1 MNDKQIM
8 TAEEHRASVFT
19 RVDEDSSFDWVYV
32 VMNIL
37 ATVVAC
43 FGLLEDSAAVVIGAM
58 IIAMLLGPISGVGL
72 ALAEGDNRLLG
83 KASTSLVGGI
93 LVVIITAFF
102 IGLFNREIPTTTE
115 MVSRTSPNAF
125 DLMIAIGGG
134 AAGAI
139 AVVFKRLSVAFVGVA
154 IATALV
160 PPLSTASMFL
170 ARGEFALSGGAFLL
184 AFANIV
190 GIQFACTVV
199 FLLSGFQTIA
209 KRRMLDWAASVQN
222 GLSIFVLLILAVLLT
237 VNLHS
242 AVAKQ
247 LYESATRST
256 LKTALLKY
264 PGAYLADLRFIRVGD
279 QTTVRATVRGPE
291 PFSAQQV
298 TNMES
303 TLPIPPGHTRLVL
316 LLRYVHT
323 TVMSATGPLYSVQD
337 AGADSGRP

>member
-1 MNDKQIM
+1 
-8 TAEEHRASVFT
+8 
-19 RVDEDSSFDWVYV
+19 VDEESSFDWAYV
-32 VMNIL
+32 AMNIL

-43 FGLLEDSAAVVIGAM
+43 YGLLEGSPAVVIGAM

-72 ALAEGDNRLLG
+72 AIAEGDNRLLV

-102 IGLFNREIPTTTE
+102 IGLFNREIPATTE

-125 DLMIAIGGG
+125 DLLIAIGGG
-134 AAGAI
+134 AAGAV

-190 GIQFACTVV
+190 GIQFACTAV
-199 FLLSGFQTIA
+199 FLLSGFRTMT
-209 KRRMLDWAASVQN
+209 KRRMLRRAVFVQH
-222 GLSIFVLLILAVLLT
+222 GLSIFVLLILVVLLT

-256 LKTALLKY
+256 LRTALLKY
-264 PGAYLADLRFIRVGD
+264 PGTYLADLRFSRVD
-279 QTTVRATVRGPE
+279 EQTTVRATVRGPE

-298 TNMES
+298 ANMEAS
-303 TLPIPPGHTRLVL
+303 LPIPPGATRVW
-316 LLRYVHT
+316 
-323 TVMSATGPLYSVQD
+323 SYSCDMYIRQ
-337 AGADSGRP
+337 